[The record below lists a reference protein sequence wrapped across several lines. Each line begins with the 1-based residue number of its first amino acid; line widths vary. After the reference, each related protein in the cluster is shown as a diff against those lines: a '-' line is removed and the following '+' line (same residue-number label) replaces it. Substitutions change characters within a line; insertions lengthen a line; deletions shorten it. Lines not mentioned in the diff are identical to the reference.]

1 VIYRR
6 TENTVRR
13 LASRRQAIL
22 AAASDV
28 ASEKGIGAV
37 QIVSIAN
44 RAGIADGSVYRYFPS
59 KTDLVA
65 ALASAFCEQELAAM
79 EAAATAA
86 PGPLSALA
94 AAIATFAM
102 RAVTRRRL
110 TFALLAEPAEPDLD
124 EARASF
130 RHALIGAFRT
140 LITRAVED
148 GHLRD
153 PDPAL
158 LAPALMGA
166 LIDGLVGP
174 VVIVP
179 EDPAKARA
187 HVQQLTLFALR
198 GLGLGDA
205 RARGLVAHIPLD
217 RVFP

>member
-6 TENTVRR
+6 TEKTLRR
-13 LASRRQAIL
+13 LADRRQAIL

-44 RAGIADGSVYRYFPS
+44 RAGIAAGTVYRYFPS

-65 ALASAFCEQELAAM
+65 ALTSAFCEQELAVM
-79 EAAATAA
+79 EAAAKAA
-86 PGPLSALA
+86 PGPLSGLV

-102 RAVTRRRL
+102 RAVARRRL

-124 EARASF
+124 EARAGF
-130 RHALIGAFRT
+130 RHALNAEFTT
-140 LITRAVED
+140 LIARAVEE

-153 PDPAL
+153 PDPGL
-158 LAPALMGA
+158 LAPALVGA

-174 VVIVP
+174 LVIAPQDV
-179 EDPAKARA
+179 AKARV

-205 RARGLVAHIPLD
+205 RARGLVAHTPLE
-217 RVFP
+217 FS

>member
-1 VIYRR
+1 MIYRR
-6 TENTVRR
+6 TENTLRR
-13 LASRRQAIL
+13 LASRRRAIL

-44 RAGIADGSVYRYFPS
+44 RAGIAAGTVYRYFPS

-65 ALASAFCEQELAAM
+65 ALTSAFCEHELAAM
-79 EAAATAA
+79 QAAATAA

-94 AAIATFAM
+94 AAIAMFAM
-102 RAVTRRRL
+102 RAVARRRL
-110 TFALLAEPAEPDLD
+110 MFALLAEPAEPDLD
-124 EARASF
+124 EARAGF
-130 RHALIGAFRT
+130 RHALNAAFTT
-140 LITRAVED
+140 LIARAVQD

-153 PDPAL
+153 SDPAL

-174 VVIVP
+174 LVIVP
-179 EDPAKARA
+179 EDAAQARVL
-187 HVQQLTLFALR
+187 VQQLTLFVLR

-205 RARGLVAHIPLD
+205 RARGLVVHAPLE
-217 RVFP
+217 FS